1 MKCYTCGNIYDEHEG
16 TLELHNKIIGNY
28 NVYLA
33 KYYKCAGCGALLFPK
48 ETAKKIAS
56 KEEEIRNNFIRKLP
70 VDEFIVAT
78 EAADI
83 LGITKQALHKH
94 RRIKKGFIYSAIIG
108 GKRLYN
114 KKSVQLFKE
123 TKDGRFNLSKQI
135 AKEVVKYVFVPDTTS
150 PSHISYIRDIKEH
163 QEYFWTKKEINTKHQ
178 TYSRSRNGARQ
189 WVEKKKKA
197 VHHWS

>member
-1 MKCYTCGNIYDEHEG
+1 MKCYTCGNIYSEHEG
-16 TLELHNKIIGNY
+16 TLELHNKSIGSY
-28 NVYLA
+28 NIYLA
-33 KYYKCAGCGALLFPK
+33 KYYKCEGCGALLFPK

-56 KEEEIRNNFIRKLP
+56 KEEELRNNLIRKLP

-83 LGITKQALHKH
+83 LGITKQAFHKH
-94 RRIKKGFIYSAIIG
+94 RRIKNGFIYSVILG

-135 AKEVVKYVFVPDTTS
+135 AKEVVRYFFVSDSTV
-150 PSHISYIRDIKEH
+150 PSNIAYLNNTESVPKHPWI
-163 QEYFWTKKEINTKHQ
+163 KKEITKPN
-178 TYSRSRNGARQ
+178 YSSYI
-189 WVEKKKKA
+189 
-197 VHHWS
+197 H